1 VNEMLLIFLISI
13 IVVSVNILINRFLF
27 RKSYDDASK
36 NDKIMMDVM
45 SLGIVVLLFFIYM
58 IIISNI

>member
-1 VNEMLLIFLISI
+1 MLLIFLISI

-45 SLGIVVLLFFIYM
+45 SLGIVVILFFIYM

>member
-1 VNEMLLIFLISI
+1 MLLIFLISI

>member
-1 VNEMLLIFLISI
+1 VNDMLLIFLISI

>member
-1 VNEMLLIFLISI
+1 MLLIFFISI
-13 IVVSVNILINRFLF
+13 LVVSVNILINRFLF
-27 RKSYDDASK
+27 KKSYDDASK
-36 NDKIMMDVM
+36 NDKIIMDVM

>member
-1 VNEMLLIFLISI
+1 MLLIFLISI

-36 NDKIMMDVM
+36 SEKIMMDVM

>member
-1 VNEMLLIFLISI
+1 MLLIFLISI
-13 IVVSVNILINRFLF
+13 IVISVNILINRFLF

-36 NDKIMMDVM
+36 NEKIIMDVM
-45 SLGIVVLLFFIYM
+45 SLGIVVLLFFVYM

>member
-1 VNEMLLIFLISI
+1 MLLIFFISI
-13 IVVSVNILINRFLF
+13 LVVSVNILINRFLF

-36 NDKIMMDVM
+36 SEKIMMDVM

-58 IIISNI
+58 VIISNI

>member
-1 VNEMLLIFLISI
+1 MNEMLLIFLISI

>member
-1 VNEMLLIFLISI
+1 MLLIFLISI
-13 IVVSVNILINRFLF
+13 IVISVNILINRFLF

-36 NDKIMMDVM
+36 NDKIIMDVM
-45 SLGIVVLLFFIYM
+45 SLGIVVLLFFVYM

>member
-1 VNEMLLIFLISI
+1 MLLIFFISI
-13 IVVSVNILINRFLF
+13 LVVSVNILINRFLF

>member
-1 VNEMLLIFLISI
+1 VSDMLLIFFISI
-13 IVVSVNILINRFLF
+13 LVVSVNVLINRFLF
-27 RKSYDDASK
+27 KKSYDDASK
-36 NDKIMMDVM
+36 NDKIIMDVM

>member
-1 VNEMLLIFLISI
+1 MNDMLLIFLISI

-36 NDKIMMDVM
+36 NEKIIMDVM
-45 SLGIVVLLFFIYM
+45 SLGIVVLLFFVYM

>member
-1 VNEMLLIFLISI
+1 MLLIFFISI
-13 IVVSVNILINRFLF
+13 LVVSVNVLINRFLF
-27 RKSYDDASK
+27 KKSYDDASK
-36 NDKIMMDVM
+36 NDKIIMDVM